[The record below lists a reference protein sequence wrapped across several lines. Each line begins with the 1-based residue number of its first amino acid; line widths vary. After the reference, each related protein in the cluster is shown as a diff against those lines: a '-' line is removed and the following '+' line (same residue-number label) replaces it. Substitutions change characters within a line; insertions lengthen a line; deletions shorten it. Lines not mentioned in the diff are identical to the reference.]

1 MATECVVA
9 VYLNGTRANLA
20 VEKLTGARIP
30 KGSISCVARS
40 VKGAE
45 TDVKRALDLGDETER
60 DATLGA
66 GIGGLIGAIGGTTA
80 ISAAGV
86 GVLIVAGP
94 LVAITGA
101 VVGGLIGAIS
111 GWGVHRDRAAEYQK
125 LVADGKVLLIV
136 HSDSPERIAEA
147 AKLLQLTNPDGLHLH
162 AKEDDGDDP
171 RVDDR

>member
-9 VYLNGTRANLA
+9 VYENGVRASLA
-20 VEKLTGARIP
+20 VEKLMAAGFTKAD
-30 KGSISCVARS
+30 ISVVARS

-45 TDVKRALDLGDETER
+45 TEVKRALQLGDESER

-80 ISAAGV
+80 ISAAGI

-94 LVAITGA
+94 LVALTGA
-101 VVGGLIGAIS
+101 VVGGLIGAIT

-125 LVADGKVLLIV
+125 LVGEGKVLLIV
-136 HSDSPERIAEA
+136 HSDNPERISEA
-147 AKLLQLTNPDGLHLH
+147 AKLLQLTTPEGIHMH
-162 AKEDDGDDP
+162 ERSDDGDDP